1 MKPEILSLDVGGFH
15 NSNEN
20 SIKRLKHDGS
30 YKDLSTIIITPG
42 FGMIPTKA
50 VASWINMMTPPN
62 GKVVRLWPLNME
74 VGCAF
79 SQCIEGIL
87 EHPELS
93 KFKFVFTLEHDNIIP
108 PDCLLKLL
116 ARMEEH
122 PEFSVISG
130 LYFTK
135 GPGGVAQIWG
145 NPKDPIPNF
154 RPQLPREGELI
165 ESCGTGMG
173 CTLYRLDMFK
183 DERLRRPWFKTT
195 ASVEEGCSTQ
205 DLYHASDYRKFGYR
219 CGVDC
224 SIKSG
229 HIDLTGEFSEGE
241 KYTVW

>member
-93 KFKFVFTLEHDNIIP
+93 KFKFIMTIEHDNTIP
-108 PDCLLKLL
+108 SDALLKLL
-116 ARMEEH
+116 ARIEEH
-122 PEFSVISG
+122 PEYSVISG

-135 GPGGVAQIWG
+135 GPGGVPQIWG
-145 NPKDPIPNF
+145 NASDPIPNY
-154 RPQLPREGELI
+154 RPQLPREGELV

-173 CTLYRLDMFK
+173 CALFRLDMFK

-205 DLYHASDYRKFGYR
+205 DLYFASDYRKFGYR